1 MNKNIIITIVLL
13 IVVGAGAFFGGMQYQ
28 KTKTRSAF
36 GQFGGQMMGGAGG
49 QGFKRFGG
57 AIGQGGAAI
66 RGEITNTSD
75 GSITVT
81 ERDGSS
87 KIILL
92 SGSTNIS
99 KAAAGFKTDLT
110 KGTQVMAVGTTNSDG
125 SVTAQLIQLNPMMPQ
140 GSSKSAA
147 PIQ

>member
-1 MNKNIIITIVLL
+1 MNKNIITTIVLL
-13 IVVGAGAFFGGMQYQ
+13 IIVGTGAFFGGMQYQ

-36 GQFGGQMMGGAGG
+36 GQFGGQMMGSG

-57 AIGQGGAAI
+57 QNGSAI
-66 RGEITNTSD
+66 RGEIISVSD
-75 GSITVT
+75 TSITVAQ
-81 ERDGSS
+81 RDGSS

-99 KAAAGFKTDLT
+99 KAAAGSKSDLI

-147 PIQ
+147 PTQ

>member
-36 GQFGGQMMGGAGG
+36 GQFGGQ
-49 QGFKRFGG
+49 GFKRFGG
-57 AIGQGGAAI
+57 VNGQNGSAI
-66 RGEITNTSD
+66 RGEITNASD
-75 GSITVT
+75 TSITVT
-81 ERDGSS
+81 QRDGSS

-99 KAAAGFKTDLT
+99 KAAAGSKSDLT
-110 KGTQVMAVGTTNSDG
+110 KGMQVMAVGTTNSDG